1 MSGTTLER
9 LQVII
14 EASATKYKKEMD
26 AVAQKTQKA
35 EAIVDRCMSRV
46 NSIVGKANTGNAGKT
61 VDNLTAKLKRQQEAV
76 DQQGFKSTTCGGSC
90 LIYSLETPEMQP
102 LQIWK
107 RS

>member
-35 EAIVDRCMSRV
+35 EAIV
-46 NSIVGKANTGNAGKT
+46 
-61 VDNLTAKLKRQQEAV
+61 
-76 DQQGFKSTTCGGSC
+76 C
-90 LIYSLETPEMQP
+90 LLYTSPSP
-102 LQIWK
+102 
-107 RS
+107 RD

>member
-35 EAIVDRCMSRV
+35 EAIVDRCMSL
-46 NSIVGKANTGNAGKT
+46 S
-61 VDNLTAKLKRQQEAV
+61 
-76 DQQGFKSTTCGGSC
+76 
-90 LIYSLETPEMQP
+90 LIH
-102 LQIWK
+102 I
-107 RS
+107 